1 MMLKISLLF
10 QSILPLNAIVFGL
23 NTYSLIS
30 YFDSLIVINRYSL
43 ICFLTIQ
50 LIIIIL
56 TIISFFQTKNFIK
69 HSEEL
74 PVTIE
79 KIEKNNE
86 IGLEFFMT
94 YIVPLIMSDLTNI
107 GKIFVFLA
115 IFVIMIILI
124 YKTDLHFVNPILI
137 VLGYN
142 LCNIETINGIKYK
155 CMIRDKIKTGDKV
168 SFKKMSE
175 NLIYGRKFKK

>member
-69 HSEEL
+69 HGEEL

-79 KIEKNNE
+79 KIENNIYYISLKTAADILGKQNNIVWNE
-86 IGLEFFMT
+86 SAKTITIG
-94 YIVPLIMSDLTNI
+94 N
-107 GKIFVFLA
+107 
-115 IFVIMIILI
+115 
-124 YKTDLHFVNPILI
+124 
-137 VLGYN
+137 
-142 LCNIETINGIKYK
+142 
-155 CMIRDKIKTGDKV
+155 
-168 SFKKMSE
+168 
-175 NLIYGRKFKK
+175 